1 MDTPKRTW
9 TKAILWQALGLFSM
23 LVVGFLFTGSIAVGG
38 AMAVVNALI
47 GLTVYILF
55 ERAWNRISWGR
66 IPISE
71 DLKEG
76 LE

>member
-9 TKAILWQALGLFSM
+9 TKAILWQTLGLFSM

-47 GLTVYILF
+47 GLAVYILF

-66 IPISE
+66 VP
-71 DLKEG
+71 LKEDM
-76 LE
+76 E

>member
-23 LVVGFLFTGSIAVGG
+23 LVV
-38 AMAVVNALI
+38 NALI
-47 GLTVYILF
+47 GLAVYILF

-66 IPISE
+66 VP
-71 DLKEG
+71 LKEDM
-76 LE
+76 E